1 MIYSS
6 LDSSHRDESN
16 DSKIIPIGAIFAEI
30 AIFAKFRVGS
40 GRVNCLT
47 RPDISGRFGSG
58 TRITGQNS
66 ELYLHL
72 RWRII
77 ALRDCDNLLFKK
89 GKSFIKDRAPNF
101 DPWSGYPTRTDPKF
115 CKNCYLGEYRSDR
128 NDFTIIG
135 FVLMRRIQWAIDH

>member
-66 ELYLHL
+66 ELYLSL
-72 RWRII
+72 TEI
-77 ALRDCDNLLFKK
+77 LL
-89 GKSFIKDRAPNF
+89 IYITELAECLP
-101 DPWSGYPTRTDPKF
+101 
-115 CKNCYLGEYRSDR
+115 
-128 NDFTIIG
+128 IG
-135 FVLMRRIQWAIDH
+135 FVTEIMQNFI